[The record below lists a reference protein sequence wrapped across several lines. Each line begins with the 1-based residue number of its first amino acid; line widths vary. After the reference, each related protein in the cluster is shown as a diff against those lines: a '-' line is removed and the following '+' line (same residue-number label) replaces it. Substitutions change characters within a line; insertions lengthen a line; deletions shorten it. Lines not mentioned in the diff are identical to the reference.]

1 MNNKGRNL
9 SFYFNHWVSKKSQEK
24 KGSHFVLNA
33 ALNLWPLTEITFL
46 LSKKYSC
53 GNKEEIKN
61 ENNSNESAEETLF
74 IFYFLT
80 FSFASAIISLLIVN
94 VHVKKSLFSTST
106 WFHTLWPSA
115 ALTGHNRW
123 PPQHQKLCLVS
134 SNTYSSWVLRHRD
147 SQEVKRRF
155 LTRWKFLR
163 ALLDCLWMYSD
174 QLGKK
179 ISWDEDNRSARLMKC
194 IYWTVDI

>member
-1 MNNKGRNL
+1 MRTTQTNLLRN
-9 SFYFNHWVSKKSQEK
+9 
-24 KGSHFVLNA
+24 HF
-33 ALNLWPLTEITFL
+33 F
-46 LSKKYSC
+46 
-53 GNKEEIKN
+53 
-61 ENNSNESAEETLF
+61 F
-74 IFYFLT
+74 FFLT

-115 ALTGHNRW
+115 ALTGHNCW
-123 PPQHQKLCLVS
+123 PPQHQKLCVCLVS

-179 ISWDEDNRSARLMKC
+179 ISWGERTLAPPVLWNVF
-194 IYWTVDI
+194 IGQWTSKNSDIWHIVSCTVAVTNLLIALHIKYNSSSSIKLFFAEPSGIKLWPCLTWMF